1 MSEEFAN
8 IFFVFLKIYVA
19 LLLSL
24 GGIVTIGGICLFIRE
39 FCKWIFRD
47 RRNNQK

>member
-1 MSEEFAN
+1 MSDEFVK

-24 GGIVTIGGICLFIRE
+24 GGIVTIGGICLLIRE
-39 FCKWIFRD
+39 FGKWIFKD
-47 RRNNQK
+47 RGNNQK

>member
-1 MSEEFAN
+1 MSDEFVK

-24 GGIVTIGGICLFIRE
+24 GGVVTIGGICLVIKE
-39 FCKWIFRD
+39 FGKWIFKD
-47 RRNNQK
+47 RGNNRK